1 MIFPQRKGWRL
12 RRCQIERAA
21 EAADLSRTGAVHFL
35 VDFQIVSFEVSV
47 DAESSAAID
56 SSHFPARLR

>member
-1 MIFPQRKGWRL
+1 M
-12 RRCQIERAA
+12 ERAA